1 MDIVKRIERLRTK
14 QAEEGLDE
22 DEYVSLM
29 EYEGRLQSIQAETA
43 YLNGEG
49 SL

>member
-1 MDIVKRIERLRTK
+1 MDIVKQIERLRTK
-14 QAEEGLDE
+14 QAEVGLDE
-22 DEYVSLM
+22 DECISLM
-29 EYEGRLQSIQAETA
+29 EYEGRLQSIEAETD